1 MSNFIKNAMGG
12 GKAEEPAVVKQ
23 DSDFADFAG
32 APDPVPEPAPVATP
46 LSAPAPGATTVP
58 WTAWYNVHERHSLS
72 EFRAEGYILAVAG
85 VVLFFHLLGSRMNR
99 SKARAWIRSY
109 APILKSEYAVVGFE
123 GVPTI
128 DNDVNPEKLM
138 KEKSLFEFATYGTG
152 RQNAAFTDVKIT
164 LNKRFNPLMHFSELL
179 MALFFDSL
187 PSPYDHVEAFTYPFD
202 GKEAATVPALPG
214 AAETR
219 SKDSKSNFDGFVWAI
234 VAKDVMKKA
243 RDDRYDLSLTTTRDH
258 PKLPNW
264 VSVMTESA
272 EITDIMLT
280 QDLIDAVVA
289 AGDNFEYLIVTDQP
303 TDKPASLEETRPR
316 KRLIFRH
323 RAPSGTGAT
332 AYDSLLPIISYFI
345 RLPDFLAQNAH
356 FRPEAMKKVRS
367 TREAM
372 ISSLQ
377 KVLDEKDA
385 EERAEQREKAKRA
398 KRDAELQGLDAK
410 QQKKYLDR
418 ESAKEFRKAQKKQTT
433 RG

>member
-1 MSNFIKNAMGG
+1 LTHANLS
-12 GKAEEPAVVKQ
+12 P
-23 DSDFADFAG
+23 DFADFAG
-32 APDPVPEPAPVATP
+32 APDPVPEPAPIATP

-72 EFRAEGYILAVAG
+72 EFRNEGWILAVASI
-85 VVLFFHLLGSRMNR
+85 VIFFHLIGSRTNR

-123 GVPTI
+123 GIATM

-138 KEKSLFEFATYGTG
+138 KEKSLFEFATYATG
-152 RQNAAFTDVKIT
+152 RQNTAFTDVKIT
-164 LNKRFNPLMHFSELL
+164 LNKRFNPLMHFSETLF
-179 MALFFDSL
+179 ALFFDSI
-187 PSPYDHVEAFTYPFD
+187 PSPYDYLEAFTYPFD

-214 AAETR
+214 TETR
-219 SKDSKSNFDGFVWAI
+219 SKDNKSTFDGFVWAI

-264 VSVMTESA
+264 LSVMTESA
-272 EITDIMLT
+272 EITDVMLT
-280 QDLIDAVVA
+280 QELIDAVVA

-303 TDKPASLEETRPR
+303 NEKPTSLEETRPR
-316 KRLIFRH
+316 KRLILRH
-323 RAPSGTGAT
+323 RVPSGTGPT
-332 AYDSLLPIISYFI
+332 AYDTLLPIFSYFI

-367 TREAM
+367 TRDAM
-372 ISSLQ
+372 VASLQ

-385 EERAEQREKAKRA
+385 EERAIEREKAKKA
-398 KRDAELQGLDAK
+398 KRAAELQGLDAK
-410 QQKKYLDR
+410 AQKKYLDR
-418 ESAKEFRKAQKKQTT
+418 ESAKEMRRSQKKQTM